1 MSLTPCEHIP
11 YPILIS
17 AFFVQACLTALGLL
31 LTRRLWVQIFVM
43 IIFFIIVPICFYLL
57 IISFAPSLC
66 TSPFIEVLCSGAFLG
81 YSTAGMVELRMQS
94 VRRSDKEV

>member
-17 AFFVQACLTALGLL
+17 SFFVQACLTALGLL

-43 IIFFIIVPICFYLL
+43 IIFFYN
-57 IISFAPSLC
+57 C
-66 TSPFIEVLCSGAFLG
+66 TNMFLFIN
-81 YSTAGMVELRMQS
+81 Y
-94 VRRSDKEV
+94 